1 MRLCMASA
9 DGETAPALTV
19 GMPLPRP
26 NSSASSQA
34 LSLTGEC
41 DLGVRGV
48 VRYTPHSRRPPVP
61 TALTATLW
69 DAPQHSETPQPGA
82 GATVLQSW
90 VDLLDQAAGS
100 SACVAGD
107 LESMSEEGGFMLCCR
122 VRILSTNNVRCVWL
136 APVLDTTMHADS
148 PFNKLKAALHAWGC
162 PVQGSDAPY
171 TRLAEPAL
179 KMLLADHR
187 RLAQFIGDVFKL
199 PSVDSPDG
207 IPIPETQ
214 LPALAANVVA
224 TLARGRWVVVA
235 VVVHSASLT

>member
-1 MRLCMASA
+1 MASA

-41 DLGVRGV
+41 DLGVRV
-48 VRYTPHSRRPPVP
+48 FVRYTPHSRRPPVP

-82 GATVLQSW
+82 GAAVLQSW

-122 VRILSTNNVRCVWL
+122 VRTLSTNCVRCAWL

-148 PFNKLKAALHAWGC
+148 PFNKLKAALHSSGS
-162 PVQGSDAPY
+162 PVQGSDIPHE
-171 TRLAEPAL
+171 TLTEDGLKRLL
-179 KMLLADHR
+179 VDHR
-187 RLAQFIGDVFKL
+187 RLEQFIGRAFKF

-207 IPIPETQ
+207 IPIADRH
-214 LPALAANVVA
+214 LPILAANV
-224 TLARGRWVVVA
+224 LAILSRGRWLVA
-235 VVVHSASLT
+235 VVVHSASVT